1 MAKSENGAVR
11 IPLRHLSVRVPW
23 HDSGWDGT
31 VCLSPRKNVSC
42 LALNRIGPTK
52 DDDLDQRHAGKRLDQ
67 VPSAEAP
74 PCFTERV
81 NFLSPRTQQRL
92 AHHDYSDTSDHH
104 RHISDT
110 PFRHPPFSAA
120 ATPFGWLLKERAW
133 GKEWRKGNIDNK
145 SIAERY
151 GIEALPEHEPDE
163 PDWLEDRPWIQ
174 GARNQK
180 VLLNAFFDALK
191 PERSLVFIYAKR
203 TPLTDDE
210 QWSIVG
216 VGHITA
222 IGDLEEW
229 DYDPQ
234 HHGGLRSYLWER
246 SICHSIRPDGDNG
259 VLLPY
264 HELLSRCDDDASI
277 DPSDCI
283 AFVPQEYRQE
293 FSYASEHV
301 SSGTAIAALLAIK
314 AAMSNYNQ
322 RFGGDWT
329 RQLKWIDQ
337 RLGELWTLRGP
348 YPGLGSVLCAMGVEY
363 GYQLAHYCWD
373 KVGENGNPWTVLSA
387 LVKNPKTLP
396 ADLKTQI
403 DGFSDTWKYLA
414 SEKGRTRLTLAKVLA
429 RFDINVQ
436 QAERWWDQSARN
448 RAQLRISDEEI
459 IDLAILKNPYLIY
472 ECDRLQPGPVALRT
486 IDQGVFP
493 EKAIASVHPLPDSS
507 AMTGPVDGRRLRAA
521 TAAILESAANDGHTL
536 LAREEII
543 AHIRELNLSPTLPA
557 TDDLYEIHSDRL
569 TPVLARCNL
578 EDGKPAYQLDRLN
591 ITRDLI
597 ASTVRKRVK
606 KGKRLS
612 VDIDWRK
619 QLDREFKDTLAP
631 KGSLEDRGRHEK
643 AAALRELSTARFSV
657 LIGAAGTGKTTL
669 LKFLCDA
676 APIMQR
682 GVLLLAPTGKARVRL
697 QRATGMQARTIAQFL
712 RPLRY
717 VDATQRYN
725 VIGDIERSSTYKTV
739 IVDEASMLTE
749 EQFAALID
757 ALSAVD
763 RIILVGD
770 PSQLPPIGAGRPLV
784 DIVKL
789 LTPTQFPVGH
799 PRVGPGYAQLTIG
812 SRQKGAQ
819 RQDLEFAELFSGRAA
834 GPASDEI
841 IGLLTQGDCGPHLR
855 VCSWS
860 APIELVTM
868 LPLVISEELKLDPAD
883 VEKSFALKALG
894 GTTAIDGHV
903 YFNFWSSGPA
913 ADGWQVLS
921 PIKGEGAGTII
932 LNRLIQRGFRPAM
945 RKFAAPAD
953 RRYAKIPKPMGADG
967 IVYGDKVI
975 NLRNHRR
982 HWIFP
987 KEPKDGPQPLK
998 YVANGEI
1005 GIVTGPFKKQ
1015 RSKVSL
1021 DQLKVTLSSQPG
1033 YEYSYW
1039 SSDLDEDR
1047 SLLELAYALTVHKAQ
1062 GSEFDTVFVVLPN
1075 PCRILSRELLYT
1087 ALTRQNTRLVLFCQG
1102 KAREFLNYRHLS
1114 DTSRRLTN
1122 LFEAPEP
1129 VQVGQ
1134 RVYDNKH
1141 IHRSRRGELMIS
1153 KSEVII
1159 ANELAAAGIVYEYER
1174 PFIGTDGIPRYPD
1187 FTIEDADTGVTWY
1200 WEHLGMLGNAEYDE
1214 KWKAKLKWYRNNG
1227 IILDEEGSGVNGT
1240 LLTSSEEEGIDH
1252 VQIARLIRKI
1262 KEGE

>member
-1 MAKSENGAVR
+1 MTTSGERTGR

-23 HDSGWDGT
+23 HDTRWDGT
-31 VCLSPRKNVSC
+31 VCRFPRKNVSC
-42 LALNRIGPTK
+42 LALNRIGATK
-52 DDDLDQRHAGKRLDQ
+52 DDELDERHAGERLDK
-67 VPSAEAP
+67 VPRAEAP
-74 PCFTERV
+74 PCFAERV
-81 NFLSPRTQQRL
+81 NFLSPRAQQRL
-92 AHHDYSDTSDHH
+92 AHHAYSDTSDHH

-110 PFRHPPFSAA
+110 AFRHPPFSAA
-120 ATPFGWLLKERAW
+120 ATPFGWLLKERVW
-133 GKEWRKGNIDNK
+133 GKEWKKGNTDSQAI
-145 SIAERY
+145 SERY
-151 GIEALPEHEPDE
+151 GIEAHPEFEPEE
-163 PDWLEDRPWIQ
+163 PSWLEGRPWIQ
-174 GARNQK
+174 GDRNQK
-180 VLLNAFFDALK
+180 ALLNAFFDALK

-210 QWSIVG
+210 QWTIVG
-216 VGHITA
+216 VGRITA

-234 HHGGLRSYLWER
+234 DHGGLRSYLWER
-246 SICHSIRPDGDNG
+246 SVCHSIRPDGNNG

-264 HELLSRCDDDASI
+264 HELLGRCNDDASI
-277 DPSDCI
+277 DPSNCI

-314 AAMSNYNQ
+314 SALSNYNE
-322 RFGGDWT
+322 RFGGEWT

-348 YPGLGSVLCAMGVEY
+348 YPGLGSVLCAMGVEH
-363 GYQLAHYCWD
+363 GYQLAYRCWD
-373 KVGENGNPWTVLSA
+373 QSGENGDPWTVLAA
-387 LVKNPKTLP
+387 LAKDPKTLQ
-396 ADLKTQI
+396 ADLKSQI
-403 DGFSDTWKYLA
+403 ANFADMWRYLV
-414 SEKGRTRLTLAKVLA
+414 SERGRIRLALAKLLA
-429 RFDINVQ
+429 RFDINGQ
-436 QAERWWDQSARN
+436 QAVRWWDQSSRN
-448 RAQLRISDEEI
+448 IAQIRIGEEEISDQV
-459 IDLAILKNPYLIY
+459 ILNNPYLIY
-472 ECDRLQPGPVALRT
+472 ECDRYQPEPVAFRT
-486 IDQGVFP
+486 IDQGAFP
-493 EKAIASVHPLPDSS
+493 EKQIASVHALAEPS
-507 AMTGPVDGRRLRAA
+507 AMKGPVDGRRLRAA
-521 TAAILESAANDGHTL
+521 TTTILESTANDGHTL

-543 AHIRELNLSPTLPA
+543 AQIRDFNLNPSLPA
-557 TDDLYEIHSDRL
+557 TDDLYEIHGDRFS
-569 TPVLARCNL
+569 PVLAHCNL
-578 EDGKPAYQLDRLN
+578 EDGEPALQLGRLDL
-591 ITRDLI
+591 TRDLI

-606 KGKRLS
+606 MGKRLS

-619 QLDREFKDTLAP
+619 QIDREFKDTPAP
-631 KGSLEDRGRHEK
+631 KGSLEDHGRHEK
-643 AAALRELSTARFSV
+643 AAALRELSAARFSV

-669 LKFLCDA
+669 LKFLCNA
-676 APIMQR
+676 APIKQR

-697 QRATGMQARTIAQFL
+697 QGATGMQARTIAQFL
-712 RPLRY
+712 RPKRY
-717 VDATQRYN
+717 DDATQRYK
-725 VIGDIERSSTYKTV
+725 VAGDIERSSTFKTV

-749 EQFAALID
+749 EQLAALID

-770 PSQLPPIGAGRPLV
+770 PSQLPPIGAGRPFV

-789 LTPTQFPVGH
+789 LLPAKFPVNK
-799 PRVGPGYAQLTIG
+799 PRVATGYAELTTG
-812 SRQKGAQ
+812 SRQKGGQ

-834 GPASDEI
+834 GPANDAI
-841 IGLLTQGDCGPHLR
+841 IGLLAQGDCGPHLR

-860 APIELVTM
+860 APAELVTM
-868 LPLVISEELKLDPAD
+868 LPRVISEELKLDPAD
-883 VEKSFALKALG
+883 VEKSFAVNALG
-894 GTTAIDGHV
+894 GTESGGYV

-921 PIKGEGAGTII
+921 PIKGEAAGTII
-932 LNRLIQRGFRPAM
+932 LNRLIQRGFRPEM
-945 RKFAAPAD
+945 RKLAATED
-953 RRYAKIPKPMGADG
+953 RRYAKIPRPMGADG

-982 HWIFP
+982 RWVFP
-987 KEPKDGPQPLK
+987 EKPNDGTEPLK

-1005 GIVTGPFKKQ
+1005 GIVTGPFKK
-1015 RSKVSL
+1015 RGSKASL

-1033 YEYSYW
+1033 YEYRYW
-1039 SSDLDEDR
+1039 PGDLDEDQ

-1102 KAREFLNYRHLS
+1102 EARALLDYRHLS
-1114 DTSRRLTN
+1114 DAARRLTN

-1129 VQVGQ
+1129 VPIGQ

-1159 ANELAAAGIVYEYER
+1159 ANELTASGIVYEYER
-1174 PFIGTDGIPRYPD
+1174 QFVGTDGTPRYPD
-1187 FTIEDADTGVTWY
+1187 FTIEDADTGIIWY
-1200 WEHLGMLGNAEYDE
+1200 WEHLGMLGNSEYDK
-1214 KWKAKLKWYRNNG
+1214 KWKAKMQWYRKNG
-1227 IILDEEGSGVNGT
+1227 VVPHEDGGGETGT
-1240 LLTSSEEEGIDH
+1240 LLTSHEMDGINHD
-1252 VQIARLIRKI
+1252 QIARLIRTI